1 MNKLDILIVDD
12 DQGHLGMLKTLLADW
27 GYRVF
32 GASDGEEAV
41 AMCKE
46 RAFDLVLMDVRMPRK
61 SGLEA
66 LAEIKA
72 FNPSIPVLMMTAY
85 SEVESAVEAIKEGA
99 YDYITKPLDFVK
111 LKGNLRNIFDYVNLR
126 EENEELR
133 ESLKPGFNAG
143 GIIGKSAAMSAVLDM
158 VEMFAPSEATVL
170 LTGESGTG
178 KEVVARAI
186 HANGPRK
193 SGPYVAFNCAAITE
207 SLFESELFGHEKGAF
222 TGADKRREG
231 RFAAASGGTL
241 FLDEVGEIPMA
252 MQAKLLRVL
261 QEREVQP
268 LGLDRPVPVD
278 ARIIAATNRNLE
290 EEVEAGRFRED
301 LFYRINVVNL
311 ELPPLRARQ
320 EDIPLLAQ
328 HFLNKFAENSGK
340 SVRGF
345 TPGAMD
351 AMLRYSWPGN
361 VRELENAVERAVVL
375 LVGELVGERDLPPQ
389 ILSQTRRGEEEN
401 MHSEF
406 TPGTTL
412 REMERAVILK
422 TLEETGNNKS
432 ETAKLLG
439 ITRKTLHLKLQ
450 KYELE
455 DNNGG
460 TSRQ

>member
-1 MNKLDILIVDD
+1 MQVI
-12 DQGHLGMLKTLLADW
+12 
-27 GYRVF
+27 
-32 GASDGEEAV
+32 
-41 AMCKE
+41 
-46 RAFDLVLMDVRMPRK
+46 
-61 SGLEA
+61 
-66 LAEIKA
+66 
-72 FNPSIPVLMMTAY
+72 
-85 SEVESAVEAIKEGA
+85 
-99 YDYITKPLDFVK
+99 
-111 LKGNLRNIFDYVNLR
+111 
-126 EENEELR
+126 
-133 ESLKPGFNAG
+133 
-143 GIIGKSAAMSAVLDM
+143 
-158 VEMFAPSEATVL
+158 
-170 LTGESGTG
+170 
-178 KEVVARAI
+178 ARAI

-193 SGPYVAFNCAAITE
+193 PGPYVAFNCAAITE

-231 RFAAASGGTL
+231 RFVAASGGTL

-268 LGLDRPVPVD
+268 LGLDHPVPVD
-278 ARIIAATNRNLE
+278 ARIIAATNKNLE

-351 AMLRYSWPGN
+351 VMLRYSWPGN

-375 LVGELVGERDLPPQ
+375 LVGELVGERELPPQ
-389 ILSQTRRGEEEN
+389 ILSQTRHGEEEN
-401 MHSEF
+401 THSEF

-439 ITRKTLHLKLQ
+439 INRKTLHLKLQ

-455 DNNGG
+455 DNG
-460 TSRQ
+460 

>member
-27 GYRVF
+27 GYGVF

-41 AMCKE
+41 SRCKE
-46 RAFDLVLMDVRMPRK
+46 RAFDLVLMDVRMPKK

-66 LAEIKA
+66 LVEIKE

-85 SEVESAVEAIKEGA
+85 SEVESAVEAIREGA

-111 LKGNLRNIFDYVNLR
+111 LKGNLRNIFDYANLR
-126 EENEELR
+126 EENAELR
-133 ESLKPGFNAG
+133 ENLKDGFNAG
-143 GIIGKSAAMSAVLDM
+143 GIIGKSAAMSAVLDL
-158 VEMFAPSEATVL
+158 VEMFAPSDATVL

-231 RFAAASGGTL
+231 RFVAASGGTL
-241 FLDEVGEIPMA
+241 FLDEVGEIPLA

-278 ARIIAATNRNLE
+278 VRIIAATNRNLE
-290 EEVEAGRFRED
+290 EEVEEGRFRED

-320 EDIPLLAQ
+320 EDIPLLAH

-375 LVGELVGERDLPPQ
+375 LVGELVGERELPPQ
-389 ILSQTRRGEEEN
+389 ILSQNRHGNEEN
-401 MHSEF
+401 VPADF
-406 TPGTTL
+406 APGATL
-412 REMERAVILK
+412 REVERAVILK

-455 DNNGG
+455 EDNG
-460 TSRQ
+460 